1 MDGKNLPKR
10 PWEDYKDYARK
21 MDQFVYGPTTTYF
34 EQLVADG
41 IELPEPDAISDADIS
56 RKLWEVIAGLAERRV
71 MLDCSDHLNDREMYE
86 ALWKDHLRGETP
98 AIDEIGFTS
107 HIDLVSCQDDD
118 HGFLY
123 FKYYADDKFR
133 EGWSEKDLRFP
144 MPFAM
149 PPHEDPPYTRDYI
162 LPRTPDYMPPRALEW
177 LRAHSSAHAFAGNR
191 FPTTADAIAFVEQL
205 FAAGATDVTIDNIH
219 FYPSHDWLPYADT
232 LMVSLPVDHSKRH
245 DIFEL
250 IEHVGRPDEDA
261 GELPSDQGQDVVRLW
276 WD

>member
-1 MDGKNLPKR
+1 M
-10 PWEDYKDYARK
+10 WEDYKEYARK

-41 IELPEPDAISDADIS
+41 IELPEPGAISDAEIS
-56 RKLWEVIAGLAERRV
+56 RKLWEVIAGLAQRRV
-71 MLDCSDHLNDREMYE
+71 ML
-86 ALWKDHLRGETP
+86 
-98 AIDEIGFTS
+98 
-107 HIDLVSCQDDD
+107 
-118 HGFLY
+118 
-123 FKYYADDKFR
+123 
-133 EGWSEKDLRFP
+133 
-144 MPFAM
+144 
-149 PPHEDPPYTRDYI
+149 DYI
-162 LPRTPDYMPPRALEW
+162 LPRTPDYMPPKALEW

-205 FAAGATDVTIDNIH
+205 FAAGATDVTIDNINL
-219 FYPSHDWLPYADT
+219 YPSHDWLPYADT

-261 GELPSDQGQDVVRLW
+261 GELPSDQGQHVVRLW